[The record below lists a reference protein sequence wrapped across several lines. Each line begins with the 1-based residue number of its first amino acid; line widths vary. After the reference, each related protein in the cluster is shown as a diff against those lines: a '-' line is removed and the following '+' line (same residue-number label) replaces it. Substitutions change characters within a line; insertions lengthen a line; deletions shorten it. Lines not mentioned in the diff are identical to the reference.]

1 MKWLTVVLLALAAA
15 LGGLLVFR
23 SGAAAPLGGT
33 VLDTPVALPQL
44 GLTDDAGRPA
54 TLADS
59 DGRMRLVFYGFVR
72 CPDVCPATL
81 AILKE
86 AYEGLEPLQQA
97 KLRVQLVSVDPEFD
111 RPTVLREYLN
121 EFSAD
126 FVGLTGTMESIDAA
140 AKAMYV
146 VNVAPLPTPTHQNH
160 TDKPDAQKAEDQAAT
175 GAASRLHGDQVS
187 VVNPKGEFV
196 RVYSNLE
203 VVNGILKRD
212 LPELLREYGS

>member
-15 LGGLLVFR
+15 LGGLLFFR

-33 VLDTPVALPQL
+33 ALEAPVALPKL
-44 GLTDDAGRPA
+44 ALTDDAGRPT

-59 DGRMRLVFYGFVR
+59 GGKLRLVFYGFVR

-81 AILKE
+81 ATLKG
-86 AYEGLEPLQQA
+86 AYEELKPEQQA

-126 FVGLTGTMESIDAA
+126 FVGLTGSVESIDAA

-146 VNVAPLPTPTHQNH
+146 TNVAPLPTPAHQEH
-160 TDKPDAQKAEDQAAT
+160 TDQPDTGKPDSAVSASAA
-175 GAASRLHGDQVS
+175 ARLHGDQVS
-187 VVNPKGEFV
+187 VVNARGEFV

-203 VVNGILKRD
+203 VVDGTLKRD
-212 LPELLREYGS
+212 LPGLLQEYGS

>member
-33 VLDTPVALPQL
+33 ALDAPVVLPKLA
-44 GLTDDAGRPA
+44 LTDDAGRPA
-54 TLADS
+54 TLAES
-59 DGRMRLVFYGFVR
+59 GGRMRLVFYGFVR

-86 AYEGLEPLQQA
+86 AYEGLEPPQQT

-111 RPTVLREYLN
+111 RPALLREYLN
-121 EFSAD
+121 KFNAD
-126 FVGLTGTMESIDAA
+126 FVGLTGTMESIDAT
-140 AKAMYV
+140 AKAMFV

-160 TDKPDAQKAEDQAAT
+160 TDKVDGEAAT
-175 GAASRLHGDQVS
+175 GAATRLHGDQVS

-212 LPELLREYGS
+212 LPQLLREYGS

>member
-15 LGGLLVFR
+15 LSGLLVFR

-33 VLDTPVALPQL
+33 ALDTPVALPKL
-44 GLTDDAGRPA
+44 ALTDDAGRPT

-59 DGRMRLVFYGFVR
+59 GGKLRLVFYGFVR

-81 AILKE
+81 ATLKG
-86 AYEGLEPLQQA
+86 AYEELKPEQQA

-111 RPTVLREYLN
+111 RPAVLREYLN
-121 EFSAD
+121 QFDTD
-126 FVGLTGTMESIDAA
+126 FVGLTGRVDTIDAA
-140 AKAMYV
+140 AKAMFV
-146 VNVAPLPTPTHQNH
+146 TNIAPMPAHGEH
-160 TDKPDAQKAEDQAAT
+160 T
-175 GAASRLHGDQVS
+175 GAPDSAVSASAAARLHGDQVS